1 MWRKSDGGLIETG
14 SPRPSGPAGI
24 RAGRSASAAR
34 ACLAYRAKRRARASE
49 EAHEAAVSVPVL
61 SRCEESSMTSSEER
75 CPTCDGIGSVARN
88 NQRYSCPTC
97 PPKSDASGPYLAGGA
112 PDHSGALRIA
122 RSAAYVMGAAALVAV
137 VAVVIKA
144 LWH

>member
-1 MWRKSDGGLIETG
+1 
-14 SPRPSGPAGI
+14 
-24 RAGRSASAAR
+24 
-34 ACLAYRAKRRARASE
+34 
-49 EAHEAAVSVPVL
+49 
-61 SRCEESSMTSSEER
+61 MTSSEER
-75 CPTCDGIGSVARN
+75 CPTCDGSGSVARN

-97 PPKSDASGPYLAGGA
+97 SPKSDASGPYLAGDA
-112 PDHSGALRIA
+112 PDRGSALRIA